1 MPRTKGASDLS
12 EFMRGR
18 IVGQHEGGLSQ
29 RKISENL
36 SIPLST
42 VNRVIVQFANEGK
55 ECTKHHPGRPGPSER
70 TLRLVKRNVEE
81 NPRCKASDIATQAD
95 VSPRTAV
102 RYLHKLGYY
111 GRAAR
116 KKPLL
121 RPANIK
127 RRKDWAHEMV
137 KRPLTFWTNII
148 FSDESRFALFPD
160 SGRLWVWRLP

>member
-1 MPRTKGASDLS
+1 MPRIKGASDQS

-18 IVGQHEGGLSQ
+18 IVGQYEGGLSQ
-29 RKISENL
+29 RKISENF

-55 ECTKHHPGRPGPSER
+55 ECAKHHSGRPGPSER

-102 RYLHKLGYY
+102 RYHHKPGY
-111 GRAAR
+111 
-116 KKPLL
+116 
-121 RPANIK
+121 
-127 RRKDWAHEMV
+127 
-137 KRPLTFWTNII
+137 
-148 FSDESRFALFPD
+148 
-160 SGRLWVWRLP
+160 

>member
-1 MPRTKGASDLS
+1 MHKTSSRSPR
-12 EFMRGR
+12 
-18 IVGQHEGGLSQ
+18 
-29 RKISENL
+29 
-36 SIPLST
+36 
-42 VNRVIVQFANEGK
+42 
-55 ECTKHHPGRPGPSER
+55 PSER

-81 NPRCKASDIATQAD
+81 NPRCKVSDIATQA
-95 VSPRTAV
+95 VVCPRTAV
-102 RYLHKLGYY
+102 KYVHIWASSYY

-116 KKPLL
+116 NKPLL

-160 SGRLWVWRLP
+160 SGRVWVWRLPQQEFDLKRLQQTVKHGVFWL